1 MKRALRIFSLILLLG
16 LFITGCTQKDKEPEN
31 TQEKSKGPVIEYEM
45 PDKAK
50 DYDFDITFSIKY
62 GDMTSLVRKRR

>member
-1 MKRALRIFSLILLLG
+1 MKRALRSFSLILLLG

-50 DYDFDITFSIKY
+50 DYDFDIEFVPESE
-62 GDMTSLVRKRR
+62 